1 MKKYTKAIA
10 GAMALV
16 SAVTAFSGCSG
27 SGTPA
32 ASGATSSSTA
42 STTGETQKQMS
53 ENEGVQS
60 AVGNVSAAENYKD
73 IKVDT
78 KIKWMAWWDIQEASP
93 AVEVFKKLY
102 GTPANKPKGSES
114 VDDANVFVNI
124 RVSYAERYTSLAK
137 QIQSDDSPDC
147 FPFEI
152 CNYPYSVYQNLFQS
166 LDGIID
172 FTTDDWADYKEAID
186 KFNWGGKNYCPIMS
200 LTPTSY
206 LWYRK
211 SVVEEAGLD
220 DPWEL
225 YEKGE
230 WTWSTFM
237 DMARKFSDPENGKY
251 VLDGYNPENN
261 FVCTTG
267 TPLVSLEG
275 GKLVSHMNDA
285 NIEKCLDML
294 RSFDNTQEQL
304 RYPRDTENSWTP
316 SYNEWADGNTLFFED
331 GSWRYEETW
340 RKFKKKNKWEDDE
353 INFVPFPQMDGAD
366 TYYHEMKQDAYMFVS
381 GSKNADGYKAWIYAN
396 LLSSKDEDVK
406 EAGRQ
411 QSIDEF
417 DWNETLLDRLDKL
430 KDPATFESVF
440 EFKNGIGP
448 DIADSTTGENAVG
461 HLTSDVIMGGNSF
474 TTVRDEN
481 KGVIEAR
488 IKELNATVS

>member
-366 TYYHEMKQDAYMFVS
+366 TYYQEMKQDAYMFVS

-406 EAGRQ
+406 KAGRQ

>member
-32 ASGATSSSTA
+32 ASGATSSSAA
-42 STTGETQKQMS
+42 STTGETQKQFS

-60 AVGNVSAAENYKD
+60 AVNNVTANGEYKD

-102 GTPANKPKGSES
+102 GTPANKPKGHES

-124 RVSYAERYTSLAK
+124 SVTYAERYTSLAK
-137 QIQSDDSPDC
+137 LIQSDDSPDC

-172 FTTDDWADYKEAID
+172 FTTDDWADYKDAID

-211 SVVEEAGLD
+211 SIVEEAGLD

-225 YEKGE
+225 YEQGK
-230 WTWSTFM
+230 WTWSAFM
-237 DMARKFSDPENGKY
+237 EMARKFSDPENKKF

-267 TPLVSLEG
+267 TPLISLED

-285 NIEKCLDML
+285 NIEKCIDML

-304 RYPRDTENSWTP
+304 RYPRDTVNSWNINY
-316 SYNEWADGNTLFFED
+316 SEWADGNTLFFED
-331 GSWRYEETW
+331 GSWRYEQHW
-340 RKFKKKNKWEDDE
+340 KKFKKRNKWEDDE
-353 INFVPFPQMDGAD
+353 VNFVPFPQMDGAD
-366 TYYHEMKQDAYMFVS
+366 KYYQSMKQDSIMLVA
-381 GSKNADGYKAWIYAN
+381 GAKNIDGYKAWI
-396 LLSSKDEDVK
+396 
-406 EAGRQ
+406 
-411 QSIDEF
+411 
-417 DWNETLLDRLDKL
+417 
-430 KDPATFESVF
+430 
-440 EFKNGIGP
+440 
-448 DIADSTTGENAVG
+448 
-461 HLTSDVIMGGNSF
+461 LT
-474 TTVRDEN
+474 
-481 KGVIEAR
+481 
-488 IKELNATVS
+488 